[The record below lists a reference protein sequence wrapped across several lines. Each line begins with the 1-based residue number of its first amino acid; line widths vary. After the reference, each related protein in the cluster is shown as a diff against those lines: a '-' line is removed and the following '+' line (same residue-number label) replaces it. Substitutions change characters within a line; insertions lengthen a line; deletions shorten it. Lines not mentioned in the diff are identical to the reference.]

1 MRNLIETKTNENAE
15 EDFDENNDETLLTHT
30 AVELFAQKMSQ
41 IKSENPES
49 LLATLKSANLFL
61 AKQNLNLTEK
71 FKKKL
76 YLGQLFTRNFL
87 SVLLNFLAKFN
98 DFILFY
104 SKAQKLLLCN
114 STQFYLYLQL

>member
-76 YLGQLFTRNFL
+76 Y
-87 SVLLNFLAKFN
+87 S
-98 DFILFY
+98 
-104 SKAQKLLLCN
+104 
-114 STQFYLYLQL
+114 YLK